1 VSSPAASPTI
11 AQRQGFARVLARMW
25 GSAGLRGPQFQP
37 DEPHLGRSG
46 LIAIAGLLVV
56 WEIVGRLNV
65 SMFVPPVSQIAVVWW
80 RLVANGTLTGAAAS
94 SLLSFLEGFV
104 PAAVLGVVVGVAMGR
119 FATVR
124 YLLDGWVNALMSA
137 PLSALVPVLIALFGL
152 RDTVVAATVFMFSF
166 FVIVVNTMTGVR
178 GTERSLVEMA
188 RVFGAREL
196 TLFHRIYLPSAL
208 PAMLLGL
215 RLGVVQAV
223 KGMVVGEMLI
233 SLVGLGE
240 RLIYYG
246 NTFLIVELYAVIATV
261 LVIALFNS
269 AVVQAGDRL
278 LVRWK

>member
-1 VSSPAASPTI
+1 MNSLKSRAVSVNPGARQARPSILPTGLAA
-11 AQRQGFARVLARMW
+11 VV
-25 GSAGLRGPQFQP
+25 GLV
-37 DEPHLGRSG
+37 
-46 LIAIAGLLVV
+46 VV
-56 WEIVGRLNV
+56 WEILGRLDV
-65 SMFVPPVSQIAVVWW
+65 SMFVPPLSRVAAVWW
-80 RLVANGTLTGAAAS
+80 TLLGNGTLEKAASS
-94 SLLSFLEGFV
+94 SLLSLVKGFV
-104 PAAVLGVVVGVAMGR
+104 PAAVLGVAVGLAMGR
-119 FATVR
+119 FASVR

-137 PLSALVPVLIALFGL
+137 PLSALVPVLIALFGI

-188 RVFGAREL
+188 RAFGAGEAS
-196 TLFHRIYLPSAL
+196 LFGRIYLPSAL
-208 PAMLLGL
+208 PAVMLGL

-246 NTFLIVELYAVIATV
+246 NTFLITELYAVILSV
-261 LVIALFNS
+261 LLIALACS
-269 AVVQAGDRL
+269 GAAQLADRL